1 MKQKIGRIV
10 KIICFCLVAV
20 LMVNALEG
28 LFKPK
33 WLENR
38 WASSKTNK
46 SFYELEKNS
55 TEVLFFGASV
65 IAATADPYQLY
76 EDYGIS
82 SYNLG
87 VMSQPM
93 IGTFFWFKEALDTQD
108 IKVAVVE
115 IKSAGKSSEKAEEK
129 ARKSY
134 DYMRIGKN
142 KLQYAIEYN
151 SVQRDEDE
159 VKPDLFSYLF
169 PLSLYHSRWSELNYD
184 DYDFFLGN
192 NKSYTRGFSVLST
205 QFKDMNTY
213 IEEDAQKGLYDG
225 FEVESDKIESPNEVN
240 AKYVRRIIELAKER
254 NVKLLFVKSPDTG
267 WKEKQ
272 HNYIQKIADENDI
285 PFIDM
290 NLKSV
295 RKELDFNY
303 KTDLADAIH
312 LNIKGAKKT
321 SEFLGKYLT
330 ENYDLTDYR
339 EGNNS
344 VKKSFEKYKKY
355 YEASIKEGEL
365 SFPTTLDEYL
375 KKVQDKSNGNYEV
388 ILAAGSNVN
397 NIKFTDEQKNTL
409 INMGVSKK
417 IFEDSE
423 FGTNIV
429 SVTNDGKTYNEV
441 AKQSE
446 DSAVSVSLG
455 GTFSDG
461 TDYLVKADATGSTL
475 KLNDNECTSL
485 TSYGFNIIV
494 YDKQLKRVV
503 STVYL
508 YSNNGETTLNRGE

>member
-1 MKQKIGRIV
+1 MLYKFILKYKNYLLMEKKMKQKIGRIV

-108 IKVAVVE
+108 IKLAVVE

-205 QFKDMNTY
+205 QFKNMNTY

-240 AKYVRRIIELAKER
+240 AKYVRRIIELAK
-254 NVKLLFVKSPDTG
+254 
-267 WKEKQ
+267 
-272 HNYIQKIADENDI
+272 
-285 PFIDM
+285 
-290 NLKSV
+290 
-295 RKELDFNY
+295 
-303 KTDLADAIH
+303 
-312 LNIKGAKKT
+312 
-321 SEFLGKYLT
+321 
-330 ENYDLTDYR
+330 
-339 EGNNS
+339 
-344 VKKSFEKYKKY
+344 
-355 YEASIKEGEL
+355 
-365 SFPTTLDEYL
+365 
-375 KKVQDKSNGNYEV
+375 
-388 ILAAGSNVN
+388 
-397 NIKFTDEQKNTL
+397 
-409 INMGVSKK
+409 
-417 IFEDSE
+417 
-423 FGTNIV
+423 
-429 SVTNDGKTYNEV
+429 
-441 AKQSE
+441 
-446 DSAVSVSLG
+446 
-455 GTFSDG
+455 
-461 TDYLVKADATGSTL
+461 
-475 KLNDNECTSL
+475 
-485 TSYGFNIIV
+485 
-494 YDKQLKRVV
+494 
-503 STVYL
+503 
-508 YSNNGETTLNRGE
+508 

>member
-169 PLSLYHSRWSELNYD
+169 PLSL
-184 DYDFFLGN
+184 
-192 NKSYTRGFSVLST
+192 
-205 QFKDMNTY
+205 
-213 IEEDAQKGLYDG
+213 DG
-225 FEVESDKIESPNEVN
+225 QN
-240 AKYVRRIIELAKER
+240 
-254 NVKLLFVKSPDTG
+254 
-267 WKEKQ
+267 
-272 HNYIQKIADENDI
+272 
-285 PFIDM
+285 
-290 NLKSV
+290 
-295 RKELDFNY
+295 
-303 KTDLADAIH
+303 
-312 LNIKGAKKT
+312 
-321 SEFLGKYLT
+321 
-330 ENYDLTDYR
+330 
-339 EGNNS
+339 
-344 VKKSFEKYKKY
+344 
-355 YEASIKEGEL
+355 
-365 SFPTTLDEYL
+365 
-375 KKVQDKSNGNYEV
+375 
-388 ILAAGSNVN
+388 
-397 NIKFTDEQKNTL
+397 
-409 INMGVSKK
+409 
-417 IFEDSE
+417 
-423 FGTNIV
+423 
-429 SVTNDGKTYNEV
+429 
-441 AKQSE
+441 
-446 DSAVSVSLG
+446 
-455 GTFSDG
+455 
-461 TDYLVKADATGSTL
+461 
-475 KLNDNECTSL
+475 
-485 TSYGFNIIV
+485 
-494 YDKQLKRVV
+494 
-503 STVYL
+503 
-508 YSNNGETTLNRGE
+508 

>member
-1 MKQKIGRIV
+1 M
-10 KIICFCLVAV
+10 L
-20 LMVNALEG
+20 
-28 LFKPK
+28 P
-33 WLENR
+33 
-38 WASSKTNK
+38 
-46 SFYELEKNS
+46 
-55 TEVLFFGASV
+55 
-65 IAATADPYQLY
+65 LY
-76 EDYGIS
+76 
-82 SYNLG
+82 
-87 VMSQPM
+87 
-93 IGTFFWFKEALDTQD
+93 
-108 IKVAVVE
+108 
-115 IKSAGKSSEKAEEK
+115 
-129 ARKSY
+129 
-134 DYMRIGKN
+134 
-142 KLQYAIEYN
+142 
-151 SVQRDEDE
+151 
-159 VKPDLFSYLF
+159 
-169 PLSLYHSRWSELNYD
+169 LN
-184 DYDFFLGN
+184 
-192 NKSYTRGFSVLST
+192 
-205 QFKDMNTY
+205 
-213 IEEDAQKGLYDG
+213 
-225 FEVESDKIESPNEVN
+225 
-240 AKYVRRIIELAKER
+240 
-254 NVKLLFVKSPDTG
+254 
-267 WKEKQ
+267 
-272 HNYIQKIADENDI
+272 
-285 PFIDM
+285 
-290 NLKSV
+290 
-295 RKELDFNY
+295 
-303 KTDLADAIH
+303 
-312 LNIKGAKKT
+312 
-321 SEFLGKYLT
+321 

-365 SFPTTLDEYL
+365 SFPETLDEYL
-375 KKVQDKSNGNYEV
+375 KEVQDKSDGNYEV